1 MGVRPGLTETKKPPM
16 FDLRLQ
22 PALVTADG
30 FPWWLLV
37 THLVNFLLLGLLV
50 RSGWEILAS
59 QSHPPG
65 HGCED

>member
-1 MGVRPGLTETKKPPM
+1 M

-30 FPWWLLV
+30 FPWWLQV
-37 THLVNFLLLGLLV
+37 THLVNFLLQGLLV

-65 HGCED
+65 HGCAD